1 MNGAVLF
8 LSIRRRQTKLRGGWK
23 MPFSHFCRRLCLI
36 SSFCRRLCRI
46 SSTGFPLLQARAA
59 GESPRKC
66 ENQEST
72 PMKKDASGR
81 DIGVEGGQE
90 ATGPDRRKRRSSGGE
105 YPCRGHPIP
114 RRFLQPQPVRAG
126 SSFRFRVPLPAR
138 NQQAS
143 FLRRGVPCVWTPYS
157 PPVFIRSKQ
166 GLRVGAVA
174 SQEAIEPDRGEACGS
189 RNRGGR
195 RPGSCLTAPT
205 EESPPPVKRVVRDAG
220 YKPALLASV

>member
-1 MNGAVLF
+1 MPHIKYRVPLAPGPCD
-8 LSIRRRQTKLRGGWK
+8 RRNAPEMRKSGKHPDEERCFRPPDSPQNHRYQT
-23 MPFSHFCRRLCLI
+23 
-36 SSFCRRLCRI
+36 
-46 SSTGFPLLQARAA
+46 
-59 GESPRKC
+59 
-66 ENQEST
+66 NT
-72 PMKKDASGR
+72 PMKKDVSGP

-205 EESPPPVKRVVRDAG
+205 EESKN
-220 YKPALLASV
+220 ALLSRQGVQRCGSAEKPDVFPPTRSVDSQV

>member
-1 MNGAVLF
+1 MF
-8 LSIRRRQTKLRGGWK
+8 
-23 MPFSHFCRRLCLI
+23 PDLI
-36 SSFCRRLCRI
+36 SPQDR
-46 SSTGFPLLQARAA
+46 G
-59 GESPRKC
+59 
-66 ENQEST
+66 NQTNT
-72 PMKKDASGR
+72 PIMKNASGR

-90 ATGPDRRKRRSSGGE
+90 APGPDRRKRRSSGGE
-105 YPCRGHPIP
+105 SPCRGHPIP

-174 SQEAIEPDRGEACGS
+174 SQEAIEPDRTRASGAQH
-189 RNRGGR
+189 RGGT
-195 RPGSCLTAPT
+195 RPGSLQA
-205 EESPPPVKRVVRDAG
+205 R
-220 YKPALLASV
+220 